1 MLETEEEATL
11 ICIISKEIIVSKD
24 YFKGFSLK
32 ERELLSTY
40 KHFFQKLQLC
50 DREYYF
56 M

>member
-11 ICIISKEIIVSKD
+11 ICIISKD